1 MSSKSIAPPIQDQAA
16 LHAAGEHVVNRE
28 SGTSIASTRKRYST
42 DDNAFL
48 RSPWL
53 NRLLPFGLPL
63 LLLIGWQLLT
73 ANGWIAG
80 NILPT
85 PVEVFR
91 ALIRLLGTGELV
103 ENIAVSTSR
112 ALSGFAI
119 GGGLGFLLGVVNGIS
134 QLWEKISDSSI
145 QMIRNIP
152 HLSLI
157 PLVIV
162 WFGIGE
168 EAKLFLVSLGVFFP
182 VYLNTFHGIR
192 SVDRGLVEMGKVY
205 GLSRLALYT
214 HIILPGALPS
224 ILVGIRYALGI
235 MWLTLIVAETVAADA
250 GIGYMAMNAREFM
263 QMDVIVLSIL
273 LYALLGKL
281 SDSMAKLL
289 EKRWL
294 RWNPV
299 LSRK

>member
-1 MSSKSIAPPIQDQAA
+1 MSSKIISSPSPSLPEQTSLPKVAVNQEQPPIST
-16 LHAAGEHVVNRE
+16 AGQHREHLSE
-28 SGTSIASTRKRYST
+28 SGWSI
-42 DDNAFL
+42 
-48 RSPWL
+48 WL
-53 NRLLPFGLPL
+53 NRLLPFGLPVL
-63 LLLIGWQLLT
+63 LVIAWQLLT
-73 ANGWIAG
+73 TTGWIAG

-85 PVEVFR
+85 PVEVVR

-103 ENIAVSTSR
+103 ENIAVSASR

-134 QLWEKISDSSI
+134 QLSERISDSSI

-182 VYLNTFHGIR
+182 IYLNTFHGIR
-192 SVDRGLVEMGKVY
+192 SVDRGLIEMGKVY
-205 GLSRLALYT
+205 GLGRLALYT

-281 SDSMAKLL
+281 SDSIAKLL

>member
-16 LHAAGEHVVNRE
+16 LHTAGEPDVNRE
-28 SGTSIASTRKRYST
+28 SGTSIVSTRKRYST

>member
-1 MSSKSIAPPIQDQAA
+1 MSSKIISSPSPSLPEQTSLPKVAVNQEQPPIST
-16 LHAAGEHVVNRE
+16 AGQHREHLSE
-28 SGTSIASTRKRYST
+28 SGWNI
-42 DDNAFL
+42 
-48 RSPWL
+48 WL
-53 NRLLPFGLPL
+53 NRLLPFGLPVL
-63 LLLIGWQLLT
+63 LVIAWQLLT
-73 ANGWIAG
+73 TTGWIAG

-85 PVEVFR
+85 PVEVVR

-103 ENIAVSTSR
+103 ENIAVSASR

-134 QLWEKISDSSI
+134 QLSERISDSSI

-182 VYLNTFHGIR
+182 IYLNTFHGIR
-192 SVDRGLVEMGKVY
+192 SVDRGLIEMGKVY
-205 GLSRLALYT
+205 GLGRLALYT

-281 SDSMAKLL
+281 SDSIAKLL